1 MLEVNGCLK
10 MTEQDDYQEG
20 CLPETGDSVWIDC
33 HWKADTKDDIIRQL
47 MEFVGVN
54 EGDDAVELDAYG
66 EQGRIDISQTEN
78 ADGNDPSPTQYDLW
92 KKGQEKLW
100 YCTYSFKVEEV
111 QRTAFAMAKT
121 QETVNESLDQWKVK
135 RMTDAELLRD
145 YEQCMKDRFHNLFG
159 RNAREYQSLVA
170 SELLGRGIK
179 SFPGLFGPIQIEN

>member
-1 MLEVNGCLK
+1 MISKELSDYFSRIGAKGGSKSKGGGRKPIYKTDEERKAARKETQRKYRESKKARKEEKTMLEVNGCLK

-20 CLPETGDSVWIDC
+20 CLPETGNSVWIDY

-54 EGDDAVELDAYG
+54 EGDDAVELDACG

-100 YCTYSFKVEEV
+100 YCTYSFKVEKV
-111 QRTAFAMAKT
+111 QRTAFAMA
-121 QETVNESLDQWKVK
+121 
-135 RMTDAELLRD
+135 
-145 YEQCMKDRFHNLFG
+145 
-159 RNAREYQSLVA
+159 
-170 SELLGRGIK
+170 
-179 SFPGLFGPIQIEN
+179 